1 MSQRKNKIELR
12 DESLSLSSAMNL
24 YYQDDPWYYDD
35 YDYDGCDCP
44 QCRPFDSHDYQY
56 LPEDESTV
64 ILLSKR
70 RGVYSYSSVWY
81 GQGNKPG
88 RMIDMRSVYSKE
100 ILRQKKIDVV
110 LGLSAEFTKPT
121 FADIINNV
129 K

>member
-1 MSQRKNKIELR
+1 MFAISEEKELNLENPIFVHYINVDNMSRQSINDYLDHYSTMVNQYSNITNWIIATNYTKVECV
-12 DESLSLSSAMNL
+12 
-24 YYQDDPWYYDD
+24 YD
-35 YDYDGCDCP
+35 
-44 QCRPFDSHDYQY
+44 
-56 LPEDESTV
+56 
-64 ILLSKR
+64 
-70 RGVYSYSSVWY
+70 